1 MISVCMNSKNSKTF
15 DHYRLLLNL
24 TDKIDLRRKDIH
36 IALSNLTIYYI
47 LKFMKKSYKNI
58 KLKISDPTC
67 NEELELPVG
76 SYSMSDIQDYF
87 EYIYIYIHIYQ
98 KSMAKR
104 QLILQ

>member
-1 MISVCMNSKNSKTF
+1 MNSICMNSKNSKTS

-24 TDKIDLRRKDIH
+24 TDKIDLRRKYRH

-58 KLKISDPTC
+58 KLKMSDPTC
-67 NEELELPVG
+67 NEELELPGG

-87 EYIYIYIHIYQ
+87 EYIYIY
-98 KSMAKR
+98 KA
-104 QLILQ
+104 